1 MSRDARRAETGDAAP
16 QPRRRGSSGR
26 VLRNSRLGQSV
37 RGRPPKREREI
48 LDAAIELFHER
59 GYAQTSIEDVAR
71 AVGILK
77 GSLYY
82 YIDSKEDLLLRILE
96 DVHEGV
102 EAIIDRVAARSE
114 LSPLERLELY
124 LREQV
129 AFNAERI
136 NEIAVY
142 HHEFSRLTGVRLSD
156 IRRRR
161 RRTDAWLVALLEEAR
176 QADELDAGV
185 DPQLAAQC
193 VFAPVVGM
201 YTYFKPGG
209 PISAP
214 ALSDF
219 LVEFTLCGLGGV
231 LRGANGSP
239 AAGRARP
246 RAPAH

>member
-1 MSRDARRAETGDAAP
+1 MGKVSEPPPGRS
-16 QPRRRGSSGR
+16 GSSPR

-48 LDAAIELFHER
+48 LDAAIELFHAR
-59 GYAQTSIEDVAR
+59 GYAQTSIEDVAG

-102 EAIIDRVAARSE
+102 EAIIESVAARSD
-114 LSPLERLELY
+114 LPPLGRLELY

-129 AFNAERI
+129 AFNARRI

-142 HHEFSRLTGVRLSD
+142 HHEFSRLTGEHLAD

-161 RRTDAWLVALLEEAR
+161 RRTDAWLVGLLEEAR
-176 QADELDAGV
+176 QARQLDPQV

-193 VFAPVVGM
+193 VFAPVVAM
-201 YTYFKPGG
+201 YTFFKPDGAG
-209 PISAP
+209 SVA
-214 ALSDF
+214 AFADH
-219 LVEFTLCGLGGV
+219 LVDVTLYGLV
-231 LRGANGSP
+231 GAMRQG
-239 AAGRARP
+239 ADP
-246 RAPAH
+246 RAAERS